1 MRVDYL
7 AGCSGAAPNKPP
19 AVIVPLARAAID
31 LVGNLIEL
39 LLAVDRQ
46 VRALGQVL
54 AHQSI
59 GVFVEAALSGAVRVA
74 DCA

>member
-39 LLAVDRQ
+39 LLAVDRRI
-46 VRALGQVL
+46 RAFWAGT
-54 AHQSI
+54 
-59 GVFVEAALSGAVRVA
+59 GAPVHWCFR
-74 DCA
+74 